1 MKRPPSSTT
10 ATLTALVAIVLIVAA
25 AVLFASGEQALER
38 LAVLVGVVGLIL
50 PSVTALLRSDQAASS
65 AHQAAEQTN
74 GSLDARIAEAVA
86 AALQARRRSDQVQVV
101 HSDPRPAE
109 PTQPPV
115 DPLTVLD
122 R

>member
-50 PSVTALLRSDQAASS
+50 PSVTALLRSDQAA
-65 AHQAAEQTN
+65 EQTN
-74 GSLDARIAEAVA
+74 GSLDARIAEAGA